1 MIHNYPYTNFHE
13 INLDFIMKL
22 AMESLGLH
30 LETQGKYLKLVN
42 QAGEDIS
49 KLEVT
54 YAQTALQDTH
64 GNDIDSYIVNAGV
77 NGNAVIFT
85 TGAGVIKSVT
95 VPYSTSAL
103 NDTNGNAITSYI
115 KGVTVSGNDL
125 VITDGNNNTVSVTVP
140 FATNANN
147 ATYDDQGKAIR
158 SYFASVSTANNKLV
172 FADADGHTTEL
183 TVPYASVAGTADQS
197 ADGISAVN
205 VAGNTIVITT
215 TDGDTFTI
223 TAPYAVKALSDDQN
237 NVLTHA
243 YVASVINDPQ
253 TGKLTFKA
261 KDGSTIAEIVPTVSS
276 AVKDSYGNVIAD
288 FVKTIA
294 TSAQSNYITV
304 THGNGTVD
312 SLTVNYSTTAWKDT
326 YGNVI
331 GNTYIKRLQNITDPQ
346 TGKNMI
352 VAYNGENSELFRFE
366 VIASVAETDENG
378 KAITSYVADIVAISN
393 GFNVIDGDGN
403 TLRTITYPS
412 ASTLTLRQRI
422 NATVDGWKGYAP
434 DPTDPNVEPYPIVEE
449 LVDGN
454 NVVVSQIPV
463 PSLYPNKVNISYNG
477 VIPAWGIDTTIVDF
491 WYDSDDWRAMYGA
504 HNVCDAI
511 TILECI
517 SEDPY
522 IIPTVRAVGPIAGA
536 NPDAGFSVEI
546 DLHNYQ
552 NQSYT
557 PSADIYI
564 TVALGKSYN

>member
-1 MIHNYPYTNFHE
+1 MIHDFPYTNFHE
-13 INLDFIMKL
+13 MNLDFIMSL
-22 AMESLGLH
+22 AMKSLGLH
-30 LETQGKYLKLVN
+30 LETQGNYLKLVN
-42 QAGEDIS
+42 QAGEDVS

-95 VPYSTSAL
+95 VPYSTIAL

-140 FATNANN
+140 FATKANG

-158 SYFASVSTANNKLV
+158 SYFASVSASNNKLV
-172 FADADGHTTEL
+172 FADADGHTTEI

-276 AVKDSYGNVIAD
+276 AVKDSYGNTIAD

-304 THGNGTVD
+304 THGNGDVD

-331 GNTYIKRLQNITDPQ
+331 GNTYIKRLQNITDAQ
-346 TGKNMI
+346 TGKNVI

-366 VIASVAETDENG
+366 VVASVAETDENG
-378 KAITSYVADIVAISN
+378 KAITSYIADIVATSN

-422 NATVDGWKGYAP
+422 NATADGWTGYAP
-434 DPTDPNVEPYPIVEE
+434 DPTDPDVIPYPYVNE

-454 NVVVSQIPV
+454 NVVISQIPV
-463 PSLYPNKVNISYNG
+463 PSIHKHTLQMSLYAVVNAGSYAETSED
-477 VIPAWGIDTTIVDF
+477 IL
-491 WYDSDDWRAMYGA
+491 YDSEDWSMMYGA
-504 HNVCDAI
+504 HNTYIHPSIIEVDDYDPHFKTVNTLSAI
-511 TILECI
+511 TGGIRLTTRFYNI
-517 SEDPY
+517 TDQTQS
-522 IIPTVRAVGPIAGA
+522 IADDTYVSIA
-536 NPDAGFSVEI
+536 F
-546 DLHNYQ
+546 
-552 NQSYT
+552 
-557 PSADIYI
+557 
-564 TVALGKSYN
+564 GKLAT